1 MADNNMLEVRDL
13 RKLYPIIR
21 GLTRRKVGDIRAV
34 DGVSFSIPP
43 RGTLGLVGESGCGKS
58 TVAKCIMRAIDFE
71 AGSVKIRVG
80 DEMVD
85 ISRMPES
92 ELRPL
97 RRHFQMVFQDPYRSI
112 NPRVLVRNCI
122 CEPLKAFGYSIADQH
137 RMLDEILLQVG
148 LQPEMADRYPHA
160 FSGGQRQRIAIA
172 RAIALK
178 PRLLVLD
185 EAVSALDVSVQAQIL
200 NLLKDL
206 QNEMDMAYLF
216 ISHDL
221 SVVRYMSDWVGV
233 MYLGHLVE
241 YTDADTIYRSPLH
254 PYTKLLMSAIPDAD
268 PNSSWTPDVARGEID
283 TMDASKELQGCI
295 FCKRCERA
303 EEICSRQ
310 IPPFVNRSL
319 TDEPHYVACHF
330 Q

>member
-1 MADNNMLEVRDL
+1 MAEDNVLEVRDL

-21 GLTRRKVGDIRAV
+21 GITRRKVGDIRAV
-34 DGVSFSIPP
+34 DGVSFSIAPH
-43 RGTLGLVGESGCGKS
+43 GTLGLVGESGCGKS
-58 TVAKCIMRAIDFE
+58 TVAKCIMRAVDFE
-71 AGSVKIRVG
+71 GGSVKLRVEDG
-80 DEMVD
+80 LID
-85 ISRMPES
+85 ISKMPEG

-112 NPRVLVRNCI
+112 NPRILVRNVI
-122 CEPLKAFGYSIADQH
+122 CEPLKAFGYSTAEQ
-137 RMLDEILLQVG
+137 RSMLDEILFQVG
-148 LQPEMADRYPHA
+148 LQPDMADRYPHA

-206 QNEMDMAYLF
+206 QSELGMAYLF

-233 MYLGHLVE
+233 MYLGHIVE
-241 YTDADTIYRSPLH
+241 YTDADTIYRAPLH

-268 PNSSWTPDVARGEID
+268 PNSAWSPDVAKTEID
-283 TMDASKELQGCI
+283 TMDAAKDQQGCI
-295 FCKRCERA
+295 FCKRCEFA
-303 EEICSRQ
+303 QDICHKQ
-310 IPPFVNRSL
+310 IPPFVNRSQ
-319 TDEPHYVACHF
+319 TDKPHYVACHF
-330 Q
+330 C

>member
-1 MADNNMLEVRDL
+1 MAEMNVLEVRDL

-21 GLTRRKVGDIRAV
+21 GLTRKKIGDIRAV
-34 DGVSFSIPP
+34 DGVSFSIPSG
-43 RGTLGLVGESGCGKS
+43 GTLGLVGESGCGKS
-58 TVAKCIMRAIDFE
+58 TVAKCIMRAHNFDG
-71 AGSVKIRVG
+71 GSVNIQVDGR
-80 DEMVD
+80 MVD
-85 ISRMPES
+85 ISQMPEK

-112 NPRVLVRNCI
+112 NPRILVKDVV
-122 CEPLKAFGYSIADQH
+122 CEPLKAFGYSSTQQKEL
-137 RMLDEILLQVG
+137 LDDILLQVG

-178 PRLLVLD
+178 PKLLVLD

-206 QNEMDMAYLF
+206 QKESGMAYLF

-241 YTDADTIYRSPLH
+241 YTDAETIYTSPLH
-254 PYTKLLMSAIPDAD
+254 PYTNLLMSAIPDAD
-268 PNSSWTPDVARGEID
+268 PDSDWSPDVAKGEID
-283 TMDASKELQGCI
+283 TMDASKEQQGCI
-295 FCKRCERA
+295 FCKRCEFA
-303 EEICSRQ
+303 QDICHKQ
-310 IPPFVNRSL
+310 IPPFVNRSQ

-330 Q
+330 R